1 MDQMRVKEK
10 IRDILKNVTEQEVV
24 SPNIGLILDIPL
36 QITVELGR
44 TKMTIKEL
52 LRLGEGSIVELPV
65 PAGDPLDILVNQKPI
80 AKGEVVV
87 VNEKYGVRILSIISE
102 KERLEQLK

>member
-1 MDQMRVKEK
+1 MNQAIAKEK
-10 IRDILKNVTEQEVV
+10 IRDILKNVTEQEVA
-24 SPNIGLILDIPL
+24 SPNISLILDIPL

-52 LRLGEGSIVELPV
+52 LRLGEGSIIELPV

-87 VNEKYGVRILSIISE
+87 VNEKYGIRILSIISE

>member
-1 MDQMRVKEK
+1 MNQMIAKEK
-10 IRDILKNVTEQEVV
+10 IRDILRNVAEQEVA

-65 PAGDPLDILVNQKPI
+65 PAGEPLDILVNQKPI

>member
-1 MDQMRVKEK
+1 M
-10 IRDILKNVTEQEVV
+10 
-24 SPNIGLILDIPL
+24 SPNLSLILDIPL
-36 QITVELGR
+36 QVTVELGR
-44 TKMTIKEL
+44 TKMTIKDL
-52 LRLGEGSIVELPV
+52 LRLGEGSVIELPV

-102 KERLEQLK
+102 AERLEQLK

>member
-1 MDQMRVKEK
+1 MNQIMTKEK
-10 IRDILKNVTEQEVV
+10 VRDILKNVTEQEVA
-24 SPNIGLILDIPL
+24 SPNLGLILDIPL

-52 LRLGEGSIVELPV
+52 LRLGEGSVVELAV

-87 VNEKYGVRILSIISE
+87 VNEKYGIRILSIISE
-102 KERLEQLK
+102 TERLEQLK

>member
-1 MDQMRVKEK
+1 
-10 IRDILKNVTEQEVV
+10 V
-24 SPNIGLILDIPL
+24 SPNLSLILDIPL
-36 QITVELGR
+36 QVTVELGR
-44 TKMTIKEL
+44 TKMTIKDL
-52 LRLGEGSIVELPV
+52 LRLGEGSVIELPV

-102 KERLEQLK
+102 AERLEQLK

>member
-1 MDQMRVKEK
+1 MNQTTPKEK
-10 IRDILKNVTEQEVV
+10 IRDILKNVAEQEVA
-24 SPNIGLILDIPL
+24 SPNLGLILDIPL

-44 TKMTIKEL
+44 TKMTIKEHI
-52 LRLGEGSIVELPV
+52 RLGEGSDVELPV

-87 VNEKYGVRILSIISE
+87 VNEKYGIRILSIISE
-102 KERLEQLK
+102 TERLEQLK

>member
-1 MDQMRVKEK
+1 MA
-10 IRDILKNVTEQEVV
+10 
-24 SPNIGLILDIPL
+24 SPNISMILDIPL

-87 VNEKYGVRILSIISE
+87 VNEKYGIRILSIISE

>member
-1 MDQMRVKEK
+1 MNQTTPKEK
-10 IRDILKNVTEQEVV
+10 IRDILKNVAEQEVA
-24 SPNIGLILDIPL
+24 SPNLGLILDIPL

-52 LRLGEGSIVELPV
+52 LRLGEGSVVELPV

-87 VNEKYGVRILSIISE
+87 VNEKYGIRILSIISE
-102 KERLEQLK
+102 TGRLEQLK

>member
-1 MDQMRVKEK
+1 MNQATVKEK
-10 IRDILKNVTEQEVV
+10 IRDILKNVTEQEVA
-24 SPNIGLILDIPL
+24 SPNISLILDIPL

-52 LRLGEGSIVELPV
+52 LRLGEGSIIELPV

-87 VNEKYGVRILSIISE
+87 VNEKYGIRILSIISE

>member
-1 MDQMRVKEK
+1 MNQTIAKEK
-10 IRDILKNVTEQEVV
+10 IKDILKNVAEHEVA
-24 SPNIGLILDIPL
+24 SPNISLILDIPL
-36 QITVELGR
+36 RITVELGR
-44 TKMTIKEL
+44 TRMTIKEL
-52 LRLGEGSIVELPV
+52 LRLGEGSIIELPV

-80 AKGEVVV
+80 AKGEVVI

>member
-1 MDQMRVKEK
+1 MNQATVKEK
-10 IRDILKNVTEQEVV
+10 IRDILKNVAEQEVA
-24 SPNIGLILDIPL
+24 SPNISLILDIPL

-52 LRLGEGSIVELPV
+52 LRLGEGSIIELPV

-87 VNEKYGVRILSIISE
+87 VNEKYGIRILSIISE